1 MRLFVKNFSWTTV
14 LSIIAG
20 MSCYIISLI
29 TLQKSV
35 PLGEIFDLK
44 QGLFYYLL
52 CYSIQV
58 LLYLIVFLLFIKFS
72 NNIRRN
78 NYFNSQNFDIIF
90 KSTILIIIYATLNV
104 IETWIPVDAIN
115 KEILSSSFFTGVVL
129 LNIGG
134 MMLNFLSIYNES
146 EAIKEEHDLT
156 I

>member
-1 MRLFVKNFSWTTV
+1 M
-14 LSIIAG
+14 
-20 MSCYIISLI
+20 
-29 TLQKSV
+29 
-35 PLGEIFDLK
+35 
-44 QGLFYYLL
+44 
-52 CYSIQV
+52 
-58 LLYLIVFLLFIKFS
+58 IVFLLFIKFS

-104 IETWIPVDAIN
+104 IETWIPVDAVN

-134 MMLNFLSIYNES
+134 ILLNFLSIYNES